1 MKNIAIVAGG
11 DSSEYGVSLRSA
23 EGILSFMDKEKF
35 NPVVVEL
42 RGQQWFALYNGARLP
57 MNKADFSFATPEG
70 QFTFDFAYITIH
82 GAPGENGILQGY
94 FDLIGMP
101 YSTSGVFVE
110 ALTFN
115 KFALNNY
122 LRAFPQIHVSDS
134 YVVRKGLERPADAE
148 IIERLGLPCFVKP
161 NAGGSS
167 FGVTKVKIEADL
179 APAIEKAMNESD
191 EVMMARAL
199 QIMHATIQRR
209 DEQIA
214 RLKPRAD
221 YADQV
226 LDSISCFTVTQI
238 GKELGMTGHDLNVL
252 LCSHKIQYAQS
263 GQYLLYAD
271 YARQGLAKNRTFSR
285 EASDGTLHTRTY
297 LVWTEKG
304 RDFIHQLLDKRL
316 AS

>member
-1 MKNIAIVAGG
+1 MNQIQIFQNHEFGAIRTLTNEQGEPMFCAKDVCDALKYGNSREALRKHVDEKDVTKRDTLTKGG
-11 DSSEYGVSLRSA
+11 KQMMTFINESGLYAL
-23 EGILSFMDKEKF
+23 ILSSKLES
-35 NPVVVEL
+35 
-42 RGQQWFALYNGARLP
+42 ARRFKHWVTSEVLP
-57 MNKADFSFATPEG
+57 SIRK
-70 QFTFDFAYITIH
+70 
-82 GAPGENGILQGY
+82 QGGY
-94 FDLIGMP
+94 MM
-101 YSTSGVFVE
+101 
-110 ALTFN
+110 A
-115 KFALNNY
+115 
-122 LRAFPQIHVSDS
+122 
-134 YVVRKGLERPADAE
+134 RPD
-148 IIERLGLPCFVKP
+148 
-161 NAGGSS
+161 
-167 FGVTKVKIEADL
+167 
-179 APAIEKAMNESD
+179 ESD
-191 EVMMARAL
+191 EVILARAL
-199 QIMHATIQRR
+199 QIMQATLQRR

-221 YADQV
+221 YADHV